1 MFAKRRVSHLVESYA
16 LERGWHVLS
25 LYQPPWLFVPNGRR
39 LTRCAEPCDPWQA
52 TIGNSPSYLEA
63 TDTRTGVGA
72 TADDA
77 VLAAMP
83 EPGIADD
90 LLAAMRRLEVAVDSL
105 RDCLQK

>member
-1 MFAKRRVSHLVESYA
+1 MLGRRRVTALTERYA
-16 LERGWHVLS
+16 YERGWHILS
-25 LYQPPWLFVPNGRR
+25 LYQPPWLFPNDGRR
-39 LTRCAEPCDPWQA
+39 LTRCAIPSDPWQA
-52 TIGNSPSYLEA
+52 TIGNSPSYLQA
-63 TDTRTGVGA
+63 TDTRTGVAA

-90 LLAAMRRLEVAVDSL
+90 LLAAMKRLELAGDSL